1 MVGASNISGILTKF
15 GPKVMANTSNMLVQ
29 NGAGFSHQ
37 RTAALKIPFLTVL

>member
-29 NGAGFSHQ
+29 NGAGFSHNEQ
-37 RTAALKIPFLTVL
+37 RL